1 MKALKTG
8 GWLLLAV
15 SVIHCLAG
23 VFSGEFNYP
32 SMKALWLTA
41 ITAVCLFLS
50 VTCFAALALV
60 KRAKG
65 KNGMSAD

>member
-1 MKALKTG
+1 MKGLKIG

-15 SVIHCLAG
+15 SVIHCLVG

-50 VTCFAALALV
+50 VTCFVVFAVV

-65 KNGMSAD
+65 RE